1 MSSLSGKYGS
11 ALTGSV
17 QGAGTGAERLLL
29 LSGPGSGAASAE
41 GRTEDASAAA
51 AGAAVSEVPLFRAL
65 PCVLVE
71 CILFRLRLRSRLTE
85 EPELSVADPVPGL
98 AESAGTSIGCF

>member
-11 ALTGSV
+11 ASTASV

-29 LSGPGSGAASAE
+29 LSGTGSGAASAK
-41 GRTEDASAAA
+41 GRNAEASAAA
-51 AGAAVSEVPLFRAL
+51 AGAAVSEVLLFRVL
-65 PCVLVE
+65 PCVLIE

-98 AESAGTSIGCF
+98 TESTGTSMG